1 MADMDPRTGRLTS
14 LTIRC
19 ACGYSVTW
27 PRAVIIDRIGASMR
41 PAALRMGVRC
51 TGCGA
56 KGPPKVQ
63 VIGHRR

>member
-1 MADMDPRTGRLTS
+1 MADMDPRTGRLAS

-27 PRAVIIDRIGASMR
+27 PSSVIVARLGSSMR
-41 PAALRMGVRC
+41 PSALRRGVRC
-51 TGCGA
+51 TACGA

-63 VIGHRR
+63 IIGSTR

>member
-1 MADMDPRTGRLTS
+1 MADMDPRTGRLAS

-27 PRAVIIDRIGASMR
+27 PASVIIARIGPWMR
-41 PAALRMGVRC
+41 PAELRMGVRC
-51 TGCGA
+51 TACGA